1 MCVSRNP
8 CGINVEPSAKMTHIP
23 HPYVLSWRHF
33 SQFLMKLIMLV
44 YLGLPGSDGLAMGS
58 KSSNEIRSAE
68 KTVLVLP
75 YKYK

>member
-1 MCVSRNP
+1 
-8 CGINVEPSAKMTHIP
+8 
-23 HPYVLSWRHF
+23 
-33 SQFLMKLIMLV
+33 MKLFMVLV